1 LRSASAPRRFAVES
15 AAADD
20 DAHIVGQLWGAV
32 PAVFDERSERFADA
46 RGELKQLL
54 DEREWR
60 AASKTTLNAH
70 YTDAAIAQTMWD
82 VVTEVGFGADR
93 DPVRVLEPGCGAG
106 TFIGLAPAVVTAK
119 DSALFGV
126 ELDPTTAA
134 IAKHLYSH
142 ADIRQESFAD
152 TRIPRSYLDLAIGN
166 VPFGKVQLHDPC
178 TTPVT
183 IRCTTTS
190 SSSRS
195 P

>member
-1 LRSASAPRRFAVES
+1 LLRELQAGDRPATVDEQQVLARWS
-15 AAADD
+15 
-20 DAHIVGQLWGAV
+20 GWGAV
-32 PAVFDERSERFADA
+32 PGVFDERSERFADA
-46 RGELKQLL
+46 RGELKSLL

-60 AASKTTLNAH
+60 AASKTTLSAY

-82 VVTEVGFGADR
+82 VVTEAGFGGDR
-93 DPVRVLEPGCGAG
+93 EPVRVLEPGCGAG
-106 TFIGLAPAVVTAK
+106 TFIGLAPAAVTTK
-119 DSALFGV
+119 GSALFGV

-134 IAKHLYSH
+134 IAKHLYPH

-152 TRIPRSYLDLAIGN
+152 TRIRAPTSTWSSATCRSAKSNSTI
-166 VPFGKVQLHDPC
+166 PS
-178 TTPVT
+178 TTRAT